1 MGPIGKASSI
11 DDDKRSS
18 GGKYNAEEEEEE
30 ARFHKRFKFDPIY
43 SPSPF
48 YVNFKRYGI

>member
-18 GGKYNAEEEEEE
+18 GGKYNAEEEE
-30 ARFHKRFKFDPIY
+30 AR
-43 SPSPF
+43 SPVS
-48 YVNFKRYGI
+48 